1 MSLIKL
7 KSNLQKWLYRYDRG
21 VEMIQSII
29 KNVKNAPHSGHLA
42 SYIPALANQSK
53 DLFAACLVDERG
65 EILTFGDVDYLF
77 TLQSIS
83 KVMSFIVAA
92 DHLGLDRVLEKVDVE
107 PTGDPFNSIVRLE
120 VAEKGKPFNPMIN
133 AGAITVASLL
143 PGDSVETR
151 VKSVT
156 DFISKVTGREHS
168 VNQEVYQSEIE
179 TAYRNRAIANYLKAN
194 DYLIGTVDEAL
205 ETYLQLCSIEVS
217 TVDLAKFGLFLA
229 NDGLPLNENTKLI
242 TRKTAQFSKAL
253 MMTCGLY
260 NTSGKYAA
268 TIGIPMKSGVS
279 GGVLCTVQDG
289 QVEHL
294 KGHMGIAVFS
304 PLIDEIGNSVKGMDF
319 LQQLSDYYKLSVF

>member
-1 MSLIKL
+1 
-7 KSNLQKWLYRYDRG
+7 
-21 VEMIQSII
+21 MIQSII
-29 KNVKNAPHSGHLA
+29 ENVRTASHKGHLA

-53 DLFAACLVDERG
+53 DLFAVCMVDENG
-65 EILTFGDVDYLF
+65 EVLKFGDVHYSF

-92 DHLGLDRVLEKVDVE
+92 EHLGLDQVLEKVDVE

-143 PGDSVETR
+143 PGNSVEMR
-151 VKSVT
+151 VKAVT
-156 DFISKVTGREHS
+156 EFLSQITGHKHS
-168 VNQEVYQSEIE
+168 VNQEVYQSELE

-194 DYLIGTVDEAL
+194 DYLEGTVEEAL

-217 TVDLAKFGLFLA
+217 TEDLAKFGLFLA
-229 NDGLPLNENTKLI
+229 SDGFVLGGNKTLI
-242 TRKTAQFSKAL
+242 SHKTAQFSKAL

-260 NTSGKYAA
+260 NASGKYAA
-268 TIGIPMKSGVS
+268 TIGFPMKSGVS
-279 GGVLCTVQDG
+279 GGVLCTVQNG
-289 QVEHL
+289 EVEQL
-294 KGHMGIAVFS
+294 KGRIGIAVFS

-319 LQQLSDYYKLSVF
+319 LQTAV

>member
-1 MSLIKL
+1 M
-7 KSNLQKWLYRYDRG
+7 
-21 VEMIQSII
+21 MHSII
-29 KNVKNAPHSGHLA
+29 ENVKNTPHSGHLA

-65 EILTFGDVDYLF
+65 EILSFGDLDYSF

-92 DHLGLDRVLEKVDVE
+92 EHLGLEKILEKVDVE

-143 PGDSVETR
+143 PGDRVEERVNSVKQYLTQ
-151 VKSVT
+151 
-156 DFISKVTGREHS
+156 ITGHEHT
-168 VNQEVYQSEIE
+168 VNEEVYRSELE

-194 DYLIGTVDEAL
+194 DYLEGTVEEAL
-205 ETYLQLCSIEVS
+205 ETYLQLCSLEVN
-217 TVDLAKFGLFLA
+217 TEDLAKFGLFLA
-229 NDGLPLNENTKLI
+229 SDGLIAGENKNLI
-242 TRKTAQFSKAL
+242 THKTAQFSKAL

-260 NTSGKYAA
+260 NASGKYAA

-279 GGVLCTVQDG
+279 GGVLCAVRNG
-289 QVEHL
+289 EIEHL
-294 KGHMGIAVFS
+294 RGYIGIAVFS
-304 PLIDEIGNSVKGMDF
+304 PMIDEIGNSVKGMNF
-319 LQQLSDYYKLSVF
+319 LKQLSDQYHLSVF